1 MKLPKDVVVI
11 DDIIS
16 KELQETI
23 KNTLLG
29 QNFNWFFIPDI
40 TNVRSKQNRPGLRH
54 LFVVEE
60 RINSDYHN
68 LVLPIIENS
77 CKKINFNYTKIVN
90 GRSFLQLPLLL
101 KDRTID
107 TPHIDIY
114 QKHLVV
120 LYYVMDSDGDTVIY
134 NEKYKNEKSIPYFE
148 DMKVYKR
155 VTPKQGRVVIFN
167 GLHWHTA
174 EQPKD
179 NVRCIIN
186 YNLI

>member
-40 TNVRSKQNRPGLRH
+40 TNVQSKQNRPGLRH

-77 CKKINFNYTKIVN
+77 CKKINFDYTKIVN
-90 GRSFLQLPLLL
+90 GRSFLQF
-101 KDRTID
+101 
-107 TPHIDIY
+107 
-114 QKHLVV
+114 
-120 LYYVMDSDGDTVIY
+120 TVI
-134 NEKYKNEKSIPYFE
+134 
-148 DMKVYKR
+148 
-155 VTPKQGRVVIFN
+155 T
-167 GLHWHTA
+167 
-174 EQPKD
+174 
-179 NVRCIIN
+179 
-186 YNLI
+186 